1 MFETTAFLVGIN
13 NGWDRNE
20 RVTLAELSLCMLLG
34 SWLFSWRMRSPNK
47 YERTEVSMF
56 LKVPVLYLSGQ
67 DHGKEGVKAKLKI
80 SNSRLESA
88 WGGGRCLETK
98 ATLFLA
104 KTFVFG
110 SPSPALPPVEGWRPH
125 IVRGPHSVYLRIGI
139 VRAACL
145 SLCSLPLNLFLSWDF
160 MKE

>member
-1 MFETTAFLVGIN
+1 MN

-20 RVTLAELSLCMLLG
+20 RVTLAELSPCSAAWILAFQLE
-34 SWLFSWRMRSPNK
+34 N
-47 YERTEVSMF
+47 EVPPKIWKDSTVAMF
-56 LKVPVLYLSGQ
+56 LKVTVVYLSGQ
-67 DHGKEGVKAKLKI
+67 DHGKERAKAKLKI
-80 SNSRLESA
+80 SNSYHEST

-110 SPSPALPPVEGWRPH
+110 SPSPALPPAEGWRPH
-125 IVRGPHSVYLRIGI
+125 IVSVGILCTNIGI
-139 VRAACL
+139 ARAACL
-145 SLCSLPLNLFLSWDF
+145 LLCSLPLNPFLSWDL